1 MEPKTWSWISRLMS
15 LIAIGCVL
23 GIAISG
29 LIKSKYSVGSIIRLA
44 DLCFFM
50 LLLLVAEL
58 RIKVFLKYF
67 NFLAG
72 PYGKAIYIMFLGT
85 IILDNSTAGLI
96 VGGLCH
102 S

>member
-1 MEPKTWSWISRLMS
+1 
-15 LIAIGCVL
+15 
-23 GIAISG
+23 
-29 LIKSKYSVGSIIRLA
+29 
-44 DLCFFM
+44 M

-58 RIKVFLKYF
+58 RIKIFLKYF

-96 VGGLCH
+96 VGGCVIAEGIAYAFICKKAEYGDEA
-102 S
+102 

>member
-1 MEPKTWSWISRLMS
+1 
-15 LIAIGCVL
+15 
-23 GIAISG
+23 
-29 LIKSKYSVGSIIRLA
+29 
-44 DLCFFM
+44 M
-50 LLLLVAEL
+50 LLLLIAEL

-96 VGGLCH
+96 VGGCVIA
-102 S
+102 